1 MTADPEVTRLANRV
15 SACAIGLA
23 FAERSDAEA
32 LRELVGMAGGS
43 SCALAQARDRLAGL
57 VTMDAAVVQRAA
69 RLLETATRQVS
80 GPHGDAGEH
89 DPGTLLARG

>member
-1 MTADPEVTRLANRV
+1 MTADPDVTRLANRV
-15 SACAIGLA
+15 GACAVGLA

-32 LRELVGMAGGS
+32 LRELVDMAGGS

-57 VTMDAAVVQRAA
+57 VMVDTAVVQRAA
-69 RLLETATRQVS
+69 RLLETATTQVS
-80 GPHGDAGEH
+80 GPDGDASED